1 MTPPN
6 LSPAIILS
14 HTQMG
19 ENAGAAARAMKN
31 FGLPDLRLI
40 APKFEWPNDRA
51 QMLASGAGDI
61 LDAAKLYPTAKE
73 ALADVQLVLATTA
86 RGRDVTREILTPA
99 EAAARLRAASNQ
111 GVKTAILFGGERAG
125 LDNDEIS
132 LCDALITIPTAPLP
146 QIKDTELK
154 AGSLNLG
161 QAVLLLG
168 YEWLKSADTTPPSR
182 MRNSIA
188 VPASRQELIDL
199 FEHLERELDAAG
211 FFFPATKKSA
221 MVRNIRAMILSSRL
235 TDQQARTI
243 RGMIVALVR
252 NKYRGQQS

>member
-1 MTPPN
+1 MTPPT
-6 LSPAIILS
+6 IILS

-19 ENAGAAARAMKN
+19 ENVGSAARAMKN
-31 FGLPDLRLI
+31 FGLTDLRLI
-40 APKFEWPNDRA
+40 APMFAWPNDRA
-51 QMLASGAGDI
+51 QILASGAGDI
-61 LDAAKLYPTAKE
+61 LERTTLHPTARE
-73 ALADVQLVLATTA
+73 ALADVQLVFATTA

-99 EAAARLRAASNQ
+99 EAATRLRVASDA
-111 GVKTAILFGGERAG
+111 GLKTAILFGGERAG

-146 QIKDTELK
+146 QVKATELK

-168 YEWLKSADTTPPSR
+168 YEWLKTADATPPSR
-182 MRNSIA
+182 VRNNA
-188 VPASRQELIDL
+188 LAAPASRHELIDL
-199 FEHLERELDAAG
+199 FEHLERELDAGG
-211 FFFPATKKSA
+211 FFFPPAKKDA

-252 NKYRGQQS
+252 NKYRGEQK